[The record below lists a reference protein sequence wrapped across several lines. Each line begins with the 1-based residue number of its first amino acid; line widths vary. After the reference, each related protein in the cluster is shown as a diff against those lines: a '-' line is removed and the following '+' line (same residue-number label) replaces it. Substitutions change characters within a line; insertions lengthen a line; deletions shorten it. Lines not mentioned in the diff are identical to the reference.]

1 MADHENAKGP
11 KTFAELKQM
20 INEITKEDKVDDDIF
35 WFVNFQEASN
45 ILDNYRTKDLASDMM
60 GDGLKGIKTKKAV
73 KEWFDNQ
80 YEVLEDG
87 TEYWYTDFPKTI
99 RQFYYI
105 ADDGD
110 NADDGDE

>member
-1 MADHENAKGP
+1 MARHENAKGP

-73 KEWFDNQ
+73 KEWLSTQ
-80 YEVLEDG
+80 YDILGDG
-87 TEYWYTDFPKTI
+87 TEYWATNFPKTI
-99 RQFYYI
+99 KEFYYVDDLFD
-105 ADDGD
+105 DDGD
-110 NADDGDE
+110 DE